1 MKFIAKI
8 ENVTFSD
15 ESCQVVSTV
24 SIEAESINNDR
35 MLMSQK
41 NVSEPIRIKI
51 DITYYIISTVPFL
64 YCM

>member
-15 ESCQVVSTV
+15 ELCQVVSTV

-51 DITYYIISTVPFL
+51 DITYYIISTVLFL